1 MPIAIKLGGNQKEG
15 GKVSEKSFQET
26 LQFTKKITNS
36 GESKKYVEATHKT
49 SYLNINSKDKKEKEA
64 CQLIKDRKDQFAKKE
79 EPSGNLGEEKDLMK
93 REEGQKITGMPIFS
107 SNKRMQV
114 INSALQNSKSIKGLY
129 APCFSSIERKG
140 EHKKTDISLMREDH
154 KNTEMSVAD
163 VNRLSSENQLQGS
176 GKVVRIR
183 PKSSIM
189 TKDRHESTM
198 KNIKKSVRRLQMDDM
213 DRFAEIETR
222 VLKRPEMII
231 L

>member
-1 MPIAIKLGGNQKEG
+1 MMSKE
-15 GKVSEKSFQET
+15 V
-26 LQFTKKITNS
+26 
-36 GESKKYVEATHKT
+36 
-49 SYLNINSKDKKEKEA
+49 
-64 CQLIKDRKDQFAKKE
+64 
-79 EPSGNLGEEKDLMK
+79 
-93 REEGQKITGMPIFS
+93 GQKITGMPIFS

-114 INSALQNSKSIKGLY
+114 INSGLQNSKSIKGLY

-198 KNIKKSVRRLQMDDM
+198 KNIKKSVRRL
-213 DRFAEIETR
+213 
-222 VLKRPEMII
+222 
-231 L
+231 